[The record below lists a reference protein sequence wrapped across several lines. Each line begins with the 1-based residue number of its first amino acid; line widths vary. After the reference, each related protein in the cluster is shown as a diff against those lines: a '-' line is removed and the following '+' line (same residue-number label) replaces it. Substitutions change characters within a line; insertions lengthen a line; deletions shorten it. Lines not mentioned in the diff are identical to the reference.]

1 MPHKEHQLRKVRNRV
16 LLSFETGFYQHQYIW
31 GMDCKGLNAAVTYVI
46 YHTSRHIRASAD
58 KQISK
63 HTLT

>member
-1 MPHKEHQLRKVRNRV
+1 MPQKEHQLRKVRNRV